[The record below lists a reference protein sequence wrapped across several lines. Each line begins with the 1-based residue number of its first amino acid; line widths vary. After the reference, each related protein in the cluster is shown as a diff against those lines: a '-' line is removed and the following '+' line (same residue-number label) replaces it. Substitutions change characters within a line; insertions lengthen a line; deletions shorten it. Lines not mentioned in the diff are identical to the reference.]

1 MHAESQGYSPKQF
14 PLSFLLHS
22 TWKEI
27 DGKKCFLSDS
37 QERHS
42 CQHFLLSRM
51 FSKEENREQ
60 LPQCRPAREDKGQQ
74 GSGSCSCSQSQQA
87 LWQEQPCQGNRK
99 NLVLLG
105 DNIQLHSSTLHL
117 IPEINSQVVLNRSL
131 YWGFFF
137 SYFQP
142 VSFWCITNNPYL
154 SSSRLPTSLS
164 LFLSLTHIHTHT
176 PFYIKNILSL
186 TRAHT
191 HTHTHTH
198 TSILKRL
205 HLCLVSFKISTRG
218 TGGHNTDHFLTMVL
232 WFSLWRGIAPV
243 TAPSQNPF

>member
-74 GSGSCSCSQSQQA
+74 GSGGCSCSQSQQA

-137 SYFQP
+137 PISSQCLFDVLQIIHISLP
-142 VSFWCITNNPYL
+142 LASPPLSPSF
-154 SSSRLPTSLS
+154 SLS
-164 LFLSLTHIHTHT
+164 HTYTHTH
-176 PFYIKNILSL
+176 PSILKTFSL
-186 TRAHT
+186 SHTR
-191 HTHTHTH
+191 THTHTH

-232 WFSLWRGIAPV
+232 WFSLWWGIAPV